1 MEAAQRKAQEF
12 CTRSGTFAMRGQSWR
27 WVALLCSLWFV
38 FCGVLWVNEIGIQT
52 DEALLAAGVYGPFT
66 PNYVIRVASIRL
78 PMMTMP
84 YVGTV
89 KSWLYRPILAIWGPS
104 PATLRIPAV
113 IIGALTVWLFA
124 CLLRR
129 GADSTAAVFGA
140 VLLASDPMYLLTIRW
155 DWGPVAIQHLCL
167 IGALLL
173 FMRFHGSQNAALLC
187 AGFALLGVGLWDK
200 ATFAWLLAAVC
211 VAAVSVFPGV
221 LLGYLSKRNAALAC
235 ISFLLGAAPLL
246 VFNIREHWTTFRST
260 AHFSAGDINGK
271 ASLLKETLQGA
282 ALYGSIVRED
292 SDGPPRPGQSTLQR
306 SLVSFNALAK
316 KPRASLQFAL
326 FLASLGGLPFVWNT
340 RLRRPAV
347 FALLFLFVG
356 WCMMAFTKDAGGSV
370 HHVVLLWP
378 MPQFFMAT
386 VLSGLISLPIG
397 ILRSAAILSCTVVCV
412 SNSLVT
418 TTYYAHQIQNG
429 GNWAWTDAFYSLS
442 DTLAATNAR
451 RLCLLDWGF
460 WENLRFMHQGRL
472 VLQAPGQPVTEEEQK
487 SLLSIFA
494 DTSTTFVSHTEGN
507 EGFPGRAHAILE
519 FAALN
524 GYRKHNVE
532 VFQDRNGR
540 AVIEIFGLEL
550 NPRADR
556 L

>member
-1 MEAAQRKAQEF
+1 MKAQEF
-12 CTRSGTFAMRGQSWR
+12 CTRSEKFAVREQGWR
-27 WVALLCSLWFV
+27 WIALLCSLWFL
-38 FCGVLWVNEIGIQT
+38 FCGVLWVNEVGIQT
-52 DEALLAAGVYGPFT
+52 DEALLAAGVYGPFA
-66 PNYVIRVASIRL
+66 PNYVIRVAGLRL
-78 PMMTMP
+78 PMMTMS

-89 KSWLYRPILAIWGPS
+89 KSWLYRPILAFWGPS
-104 PATLRIPAV
+104 PATLRVPAV
-113 IIGALTVWLFA
+113 IIGAITVWLFA
-124 CLLRR
+124 CLLRYC
-129 GADSTAAVFGA
+129 ADSTAAVFGA

-173 FMRFHGSQNAALLC
+173 FMRFHGSQNATLLC

-211 VAAVSVFPGV
+211 VAALFVFPRV

-235 ISFLLGAAPLL
+235 VSFLLGAAPLL

-260 AHFSAGDINGK
+260 AHFSAGDISGK
-271 ASLLKETLQGA
+271 AGLLKETLQGA

-292 SDGPPRPGQSTLQR
+292 SDGPPRPGQSIFQR
-306 SLVSFNALAK
+306 SLVSFNTLVK
-316 KPRASLQFAL
+316 KPRSSLQFAL
-326 FLASLGGLPFVWNT
+326 FAASLSGLPFVWNT

-418 TTYYAHQIQNG
+418 TTYYAQQIQNG

-442 DTLAATNAR
+442 DTLAAKNAR

-472 VLQAPGQPVTEEEQK
+472 VLQDTRQPVTEEEKK
-487 SLLSIFA
+487 SLLRIFA

-519 FAALN
+519 LAALN
-524 GYRKHNVE
+524 GYRKRNLE
-532 VFQDRNGR
+532 VFRDRNGR
-540 AVIEIFGLEL
+540 AVIELFGLEL
-550 NPRADR
+550 APRADWP
-556 L
+556 